1 MNYQELLSF
10 LQNPQVNELF
20 TKFQAALNADSQL
33 NAYQAKTQ
41 SLGTENAELIQQL
54 KNMNVAMLELVAERD
69 VLRGQHAAI
78 LGERD
83 FYMQAN
89 KLRAKDLT
97 DKDLKIQALE
107 DKLAASQEKST
118 WNNMKLLEQHDKEL
132 YDKSL
137 AILQLDSLLSAAK
150 QETIDKL
157 KVLQEQ
163 HDKQIMKKDLEI
175 QTLQEKLA
183 TGQEKHA
190 KVLNDKDLP
199 IQELEACL
207 PAAEVQTVDKVM
219 QLKNENNLRSL
230 MLQVD
235 SIRAE
240 RFGVVLEKGS
250 QKKLL
255 VPQKKKKVVPELNLG
270 IPKEN
275 VFAEQSLQ
283 GVFKVQKAL
292 KPLCQ
297 KKKEVVSEPASQH
310 HTELHTEL
318 GKLYMELQ
326 EAKKPQDALMDQL
339 AAKEKEIEYLMG
351 QLEVKNSEIK
361 NLKDMIQGGDEM
373 NENLLAKDGKIEAF
387 VADWVA
393 KLKRD
398 RDGQSE

>member
-10 LQNPQVNELF
+10 LQNPQVKELF

-54 KNMNVAMLELVAERD
+54 RNMKVAMLELVAERD

-97 DKDLKIQALE
+97 DKNLEIQALE
-107 DKLAASQEKST
+107 DKLAASQEQST
-118 WNNMKLLEQHDKEL
+118 RNSMKLLEQHDKEL

-137 AILQLDSLLSAAK
+137 AILQLDSHLSAAK

-163 HDKQIMKKDLEI
+163 HDKQIMNKDLEI

-183 TGQEKHA
+183 TGQGQHA

-199 IQELEACL
+199 IQELETRL
-207 PAAEVQTVDKVM
+207 PAAEQQPVYKILEFT
-219 QLKNENNLRSL
+219 NENNLRSL

-235 SIRAE
+235 SIRA
-240 RFGVVLEKGS
+240 RPLGVKGL
-250 QKKLL
+250 QKKLQ
-255 VPQKKKKVVPELNLG
+255 VPQKKKKVVP
-270 IPKEN
+270 
-275 VFAEQSLQ
+275 
-283 GVFKVQKAL
+283 
-292 KPLCQ
+292 KPTQ
-297 KKKEVVSEPASQH
+297 
-310 HTELHTEL
+310 LHTEL
-318 GKLYMELQ
+318 GKLYIELQ
-326 EAKKPQDALMDQL
+326 EAKKPQEALMAQL
-339 AAKEKEIEYLMG
+339 AAKDKEIEYLME
-351 QLEVKNSEIK
+351 QLEGKNSEIQ
-361 NLKDMIQGGDEM
+361 NLKEMIQEGDEM
-373 NENLLAKDGKIEAF
+373 NENVMAKDGKIEAF